1 MLKQAQSF
9 FASIQCPPLG
19 FPRLPS
25 EIVSSCHCEGVKRP
39 KQSQETLETTRLP
52 RLRALPSP
60 KRLPSARLL
69 EVGLRAGR
77 RNVYHGTF
85 HPQKALRRAGTL
97 PPVARKDQK

>member
-25 EIVSSCHCEGVKRP
+25 EIGASWHCEGVKRP

-77 RNVYHGTF
+77 HRVSPKT
-85 HPQKALRRAGTL
+85 ALAR
-97 PPVARKDQK
+97 PPVIFPPFAQWLLP